1 MTDAVTAPSRSDA
14 TIRFLI
20 AWSALGTML
29 AVLVPLSTPI
39 LLGGSMLMPLLLAD
53 RAELG
58 KQFWKIGPAT
68 VLMLVICLYVAVNA
82 SWSPASRNAAMAV
95 GMVVLATLAAHVG
108 SVAFPLM
115 RAEQVDALRR
125 GLVIGLLVG
134 LAILAF
140 EYLTRMSGQRAFE
153 SLLHALGVRG
163 VRIETG
169 TWLHPRNQGMT
180 RSLGF
185 VVPIVWIGLAA
196 CLRIERADSK
206 SAGALMFGLAAVSV
220 LVSPSATAKIGLTA
234 GAIAALG
241 ALWFPRLTLAGLTA
255 AWVFLCAAIVPVA
268 HLLYR
273 LKLYDAAWIHET
285 GRHRI
290 AIWGATS
297 DWYWSAPI
305 FGAGIAS
312 AREQPALDA
321 AHADSLRNLGQTA
334 KLNWHAHNGYLQV
347 WYEAGAVGG
356 LLFMLLGLVLLHAV
370 RRSDTA
376 IKPLLIGAFASFTFF
391 IATGFSIWAAWYIGA
406 LGMVIVSAQLTGAE
420 MPAGAAKPR

>member
-1 MTDAVTAPSRSDA
+1 MMEAVNAPSPPDA
-14 TIRFLI
+14 MTRFLVT
-20 AWSALGTML
+20 WSALGTIL
-29 AVLVPLSTPI
+29 AVLVPLATPV

-53 RAELG
+53 RPELG
-58 KQFWKIGPAT
+58 QRFWKIGPTTA
-68 VLMLVICLYVAVNA
+68 LMLVICLYLAVNA

-95 GMVVLATLAAHVG
+95 AMVVLATLAAHVAT
-108 SVAFPLM
+108 VAFPLM

-140 EYLTRMSGQRAFE
+140 EYVTRMSGQRALK
-153 SLLHALGVRG
+153 SLLDTLGVRG

-169 TWLHPRNQGMT
+169 NWLHPRNQGMT
-180 RSLGF
+180 RNLGF

-196 CLRIERADSK
+196 CLRINRADSR
-206 SAGALMFGLAAVSV
+206 SAGALIFALAAVSV

-234 GAIAALG
+234 GAIGALG
-241 ALWFPRLTLAGLTA
+241 ALWFPQLTLAGLTA
-255 AWVFLCAAIVPVA
+255 AWVFLCAAVVPVA

-273 LKLYDAAWIHET
+273 LRLYDAAWIHET

-305 FGAGIAS
+305 FGAGLAS

-321 AHADSLRNLGQTA
+321 AHADALKNLSATA

-356 LLFMLLGLVLLHAV
+356 LLFMLLGLALLHAV
-370 RRSDTA
+370 RKSDDVV
-376 IKPLLIGAFASFTFF
+376 KPLLIGAFASFTFF
-391 IATGFSIWAAWYIGA
+391 IATGFSLWAAWYIGA
-406 LGMVIVSAQLTGAE
+406 LGLVIVSAQLTGAE
-420 MPAGAAKPR
+420 LPGGAAKPR